1 MRTTLAAALV
11 ATALTLPTG
20 AGAQN
25 FPTRPVS
32 IIVPTT
38 PGGSN
43 DVIGRL
49 LATELGKIW
58 GQTVTVD
65 NKPGAGGSVGMALL
79 TRARPDGHTLAFMS
93 SSVVV
98 TAATSDQLPYN
109 ARKDVTTVAIPVTG
123 QLMMVTGNRV
133 PMRTV
138 ADIVEQA
145 KKQTIFYAGNGLNT
159 STFAGAQFA
168 AVTGIQ
174 MTRANYSG
182 GAEALTDI
190 AGRRVDLYIGTLATI
205 DPFIQQGAVH
215 PVAILDDERDPN
227 LPNTPT
233 IVEAGFPGAR
243 FPIFW
248 GLFAPAGTPDAVKAR
263 INAAVTEIVNSP
275 AGRETLAKF
284 STRPTRLSVAESEK
298 QYVDM
303 FTTVQDLA
311 KKLGN

>member
-1 MRTTLAAALV
+1 MRTILAATLMV
-11 ATALTLPTG
+11 TALTLSAG

-109 ARKDVTTVAIPVTG
+109 ARRDVTTVAIPVTG

-138 ADIVEQA
+138 AEIIEQA

-233 IVEAGFPGAR
+233 IVEAGYPGAR

-284 STRPTRLSVAESEK
+284 STRPTRLSVAEAEK

-303 FTTVQDLA
+303 FSTVQDLA
-311 KKLGN
+311 KKIGN